1 MVHHAKQST
10 SGTERYRQEAD
21 EVTCELLAHG
31 LVPEEKRTAV
41 ERLLDEGN
49 PTEALQTAL
58 PEYNR

>member
-1 MVHHAKQST
+1 MVHHAKQS
-10 SGTERYRQEAD
+10 SETEHYRQKAD

-31 LVPEEKRTAV
+31 LVPEGKRAAV